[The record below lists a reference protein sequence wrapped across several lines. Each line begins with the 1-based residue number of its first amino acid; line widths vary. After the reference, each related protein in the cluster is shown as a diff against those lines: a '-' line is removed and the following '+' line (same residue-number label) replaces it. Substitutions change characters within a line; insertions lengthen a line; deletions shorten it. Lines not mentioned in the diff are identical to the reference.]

1 MELKILYF
9 VVGVILLLLAIV
21 LLTYS
26 DKIKKTK
33 LWPIAVIVYIL
44 AMANGISC
52 IFHAIKNVPL

>member
-9 VVGVILLLLAIV
+9 AVGALLSLLCIV
-21 LLTYS
+21 LLTFS

-44 AMANGISC
+44 AMANGIGC
-52 IFHAIKNVPL
+52 ISHAIENVPL